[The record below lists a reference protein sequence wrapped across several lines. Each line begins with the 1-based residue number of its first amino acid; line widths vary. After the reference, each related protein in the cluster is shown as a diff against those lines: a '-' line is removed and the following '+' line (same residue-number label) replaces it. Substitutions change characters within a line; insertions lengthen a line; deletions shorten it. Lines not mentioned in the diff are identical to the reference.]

1 MKTKNLSLVLL
12 VMCFFPG
19 KCIRCPWFIC
29 VRVVKNKANLTHNE
43 KAVLV
48 CHWTSESNWP
58 WAVMQFIR
66 AVLGNPL
73 PALLEQSD

>member
-1 MKTKNLSLVLL
+1 MKNKFFPVLL
-12 VMCFFPG
+12 VLCFFPG
-19 KCIRCPWFIC
+19 KGLRCPWFVC
-29 VRVVKNKANLTHNE
+29 ARVVENKANLTHNE

-48 CHWTSESNWP
+48 CHWASERNWP

-73 PALLEQSD
+73 PVLLSQSD